1 MGFWKFVLGFRF
13 CISHTQLSFGFLIDS
28 PSEIQSPILALCWWI
43 PLFSSFHFSKLHF
56 LFYINL
62 RDLERVMIL
71 VSLREFAI
79 CKFVSF
85 FHSCKTW
92 VAMCMSPLFPSK
104 QDNLTFWT
112 LLFANL
118 SAFSFLQTWRF
129 ACASLLVLTHSHPF
143 LWVPQKMWSHP
154 DNCACCCELAQAFLC
169 LPPIHKDQNTPKK
182 NSSQNQSSAK
192 SLEVVSYKLSSR
204 SARRLAKNKRP
215 HDMSWTLT

>member
-1 MGFWKFVLGFRF
+1 MKTKYSFWLTKPKCWLHDAVS
-13 CISHTQLSFGFLIDS
+13 IWSHIMIWAMMRILFI
-28 PSEIQSPILALCWWI
+28 EWPII
-43 PLFSSFHFSKLHF
+43 K
-56 LFYINL
+56 
-62 RDLERVMIL
+62 
-71 VSLREFAI
+71 REFAI

-182 NSSQNQSSAK
+182 NSSQNQSSV
-192 SLEVVSYKLSSR
+192 L
-204 SARRLAKNKRP
+204 N
-215 HDMSWTLT
+215 H